1 MISKETIEQVLIR
14 NDIESLIGSYVS
26 LKRAGSNLK
35 GLCPFHSEKTPSFT
49 VYPADNSFYCFG
61 CGVGGNAITFVR
73 QIEHLDYPDAVEFLA
88 NRAGINVVLEDDL
101 GKYQGEKISKQKLY
115 RMNAEAARFFHAALL
130 SDEGKIARDYLA
142 SRGITKATATH
153 FGLGYAPNSFDALLK
168 HMKSK

>member
-1 MISKETIEQVLIR
+1 MIKREVIDEIIAR

-73 QIEHLDYPDAVEFLA
+73 FTMQ
-88 NRAGINVVLEDDL
+88 
-101 GKYQGEKISKQKLY
+101 
-115 RMNAEAARFFHAALL
+115 
-130 SDEGKIARDYLA
+130 
-142 SRGITKATATH
+142 
-153 FGLGYAPNSFDALLK
+153 
-168 HMKSK
+168 